1 MFPVHLTWRQHKM
14 SKFQKIKKVTTAFI
28 LKVYRNLY
36 EAGFVGMKD
45 IFLNCTQNFYW
56 NKEITDVNV
65 LQIIGL
71 DLSKKK
77 KNPKR

>member
-1 MFPVHLTWRQHKM
+1 MGQKWEKKITLCFESPKIMFPVHLTWRQHKM

-45 IFLNCTQNFYW
+45 IFLNCTQNFY
-56 NKEITDVNV
+56 
-65 LQIIGL
+65 
-71 DLSKKK
+71 
-77 KNPKR
+77 

>member
-1 MFPVHLTWRQHKM
+1 M

-45 IFLNCTQNFYW
+45 IFLNCTQNFY
-56 NKEITDVNV
+56 
-65 LQIIGL
+65 
-71 DLSKKK
+71 
-77 KNPKR
+77 